1 MKSIVSFLFENTD
14 AIKTTEVVD
23 ILKKSGETQS
33 EIKKE
38 VNTNKK
44 VMTYPEFLRIYCCHL
59 LNYCDK
65 FIKNFNII
73 IKKEKSGLE
82 KTVGI
87 DNVNKIYEIIKTIE
101 RTSIE
106 LYAIIKKEYIVNEN
120 SIEVH
125 DINNYV
131 FIKNMFTTI
140 LEFENKAKSFE
151 NNNYK
156 TLQHEYPKLVEIRD
170 KISKNVQ
177 RLDNA
182 KSVFSKLIDII
193 CRYKTLK

>member
-44 VMTYPEFLRIYCCHL
+44 VMTYPEFLSIYCGHL
-59 LNYCDK
+59 LSYCDK
-65 FIKNFNII
+65 FIKNFNIVV
-73 IKKEKSGLE
+73 KKEKSGLE
-82 KTVGI
+82 KTLGI
-87 DNVNKIYEIIKTIE
+87 DNVNTIYEIIKNIE
-101 RTSIE
+101 HSIID
-106 LYAIIKKEYIVNEN
+106 LYKLLKKEYLINEN
-120 SIEVH
+120 SVEIH

-131 FIKNMFTTI
+131 FIKKMFTTI
-140 LEFENKAKSFE
+140 LEFENKAKSIE

-156 TLQHEYPKLVEIRD
+156 TLQHEYPKLVELRN

-177 RLDNA
+177 KLESA
-182 KSVFSKLIDII
+182 KSVFSKLIDIFY
-193 CRYKTLK
+193 RSKSLK

>member
-44 VMTYPEFLRIYCCHL
+44 VMTYPEFLRIYCGHL
-59 LNYCDK
+59 VNYCDK

-131 FIKNMFTTI
+131 FIKKMFTTI
-140 LEFENKAKSFE
+140 LEFE

-156 TLQHEYPKLVEIRD
+156 TLQHEYPKLVEIPD

-177 RLDNA
+177 RLEGA

-193 CRYKTLK
+193 YRYKTLK

>member
-14 AIKTTEVVD
+14 TIKTTEVVD

-44 VMTYPEFLRIYCCHL
+44 VMTYPEFLRIYCGHL

-131 FIKNMFTTI
+131 FIKKMFTTI

-193 CRYKTLK
+193 YRYKTLK

>member
-1 MKSIVSFLFENTD
+1 MKSIVSFLFENAD

-44 VMTYPEFLRIYCCHL
+44 VMTYPEFLTIYCRHL

-65 FIKNFNII
+65 FIKNFNIVV
-73 IKKEKSGLE
+73 KKEKSGLE

-106 LYAIIKKEYIVNEN
+106 LLAIIKKEYTINEN

-131 FIKNMFTTI
+131 FIKKMFTTI

-156 TLQHEYPKLVEIRD
+156 TLQHEYPKLVEIRN

-177 RLDNA
+177 RLDGA

-193 CRYKTLK
+193 YRYKTLK